1 MVGVM
6 VSFFGEGK
14 TNSENILREIQT
26 ERMIYQINSS
36 SDARKAADKMKK
48 GIEEITK
55 AMENARSTTHEK
67 KRETDD
73 LKINLSE
80 KKDKMKKL
88 QQELERTRKRIEQV
102 AKKTLD
108 LEIETS
114 RIKGAIEK
122 IEEVAQDLGPK
133 YLEQS
138 QNELM
143 DSLVK
148 ATLEAEKAQSDLN
161 AAKKIELITS
171 KKLHDIEI
179 DFSNLEA
186 YTLDKIS
193 ETERIIAN
201 VSITVEHIMRSYDEI
216 TIASKNLLK
225 SATSTKVEF
234 EGKSNYEFEQNQS
247 YQESNDVKV
256 AI

>member
-1 MVGVM
+1 MA
-6 VSFFGEGK
+6 SFLGEGK
-14 TNSENILREIQT
+14 TNSDNILREIQT

-36 SDARKAADKMKK
+36 SDSKKAAEKMKK

-55 AMENARSTTHEK
+55 AMENARNTVYEK
-67 KRETDD
+67 KIATDD
-73 LKINLSE
+73 LKVSLSE
-80 KKDKMKKL
+80 KEDKMKKL
-88 QQELERTRKRIEQV
+88 QQELERTGKRIESV

-114 RIKGAIEK
+114 KIKNAIER
-122 IEEVAQDLGPK
+122 IEELAQDLGPK

-161 AAKKIELITS
+161 AAKKMQVITS
-171 KKLHDIEI
+171 KKAHDIEI
-179 DFSNLEA
+179 DFNKSEA

-201 VSITVEHIMRSYDEI
+201 VSSTIEHIIRVYDEI
-216 TIASKNLLK
+216 TLASKDLLK
-225 SATSTKVEF
+225 SAISTKIEF
-234 EGKSNYEFEQNQS
+234 EEENNYEFEQNQPN
-247 YQESNDVKV
+247 QEVNDVKV

>member
-1 MVGVM
+1 MA
-6 VSFFGEGK
+6 SFFGEGK
-14 TNSENILREIQT
+14 TNSDNILREIQT

-36 SDARKAADKMKK
+36 SDSKKAADKMKK

-55 AMENARSTTHEK
+55 AMENARNTAYEK
-67 KRETDD
+67 KIATDD
-73 LKINLSE
+73 LKIGLSE

-88 QQELERTRKRIEQV
+88 QQELERTGKRIESV

-114 RIKGAIEK
+114 KIKNAIER

-161 AAKKIELITS
+161 AAKKMQVITS
-171 KKLHDIEI
+171 KKARDIEI
-179 DFSNLEA
+179 DFSKSEA

-201 VSITVEHIMRSYDEI
+201 VSSTIEHIIRIHDEI
-216 TIASKNLLK
+216 TLASKDLLK
-225 SATSTKVEF
+225 SAISTTI
-234 EGKSNYEFEQNQS
+234 EFEQNQP
-247 YQESNDVKV
+247 YQEVNDTKV
-256 AI
+256 TI